1 MPEVMLA
8 VVPYRRI
15 WGILMAGA
23 AAFALP
29 SHAQT
34 VIAVPDTGSADAG
47 IASRPIANVALN
59 DSIAG
64 APATLGASGNA
75 TIAKLGTWPT
85 GIGLNPTTGA
95 VSTTVAV
102 TPGTYTFTYQLCD
115 KAAPTDCATATDSVT
130 VIVAAILPTP
140 DSGTADAGVASQPI
154 ANVAA
159 NDTVD
164 GAPAVLGSAGNAT
177 IAKVGTWPTGIGLN
191 TATGAVS
198 TTIAVTPGTYTFVYQ
213 LCDRNSPAQ
222 CADATDSVTVIT
234 ASIVANPAS
243 GTAVVGTASTPIASV
258 VATDSVDG
266 AAATLGTGGNATI
279 ARVGTWPPGFA
290 LNTSTGA
297 ITITGAVAAGSYS
310 LGYKLCDHNSP
321 AQCATAT
328 DTVTVSAAIVA
339 NADAGSAF
347 VGTESIAIG
356 NLLANDFVN
365 GAPAVAGPSGN
376 ATVAVSGTWP
386 AGISLNAATAAV
398 TVGASVPSA
407 SYNLSYQLC
416 DLNSTPDCATATISL
431 LVTPPFPS
439 VQASNKAGGDI
450 EFDWARDGI
459 FCSTCNYGATNSQV
473 NWTDQSYHLWVNG
486 VDHTTG
492 LFTPFSGEGTLVDTT
507 AFFWSDW
514 GNGPEW
520 AFSTPVSG
528 QDVVSQLVYT
538 RFIPGDPPTAD
549 YAGAALAA
557 PQSATTWG
565 YRFFPGAIGGN
576 DNNTVLPEA
585 SQCNTDTEAI
595 AVFQDQDFTP
605 PKMYTEPVTPVIG
618 TRPTLTPFGAYANGI
633 GERWVPCT
641 HWLTFQGNV
650 TIDGNE
656 LQQVFWYDAD
666 TQVVQQLTFDPT
678 TKQRALMFK
687 APEFQ
692 DQYVLMALAADDR
705 IQIYLQ
711 NGTNPNGSPIF
722 NLINTIYSP
731 DPSEPFMFDPKAFVH
746 CTPTCQTYIV
756 MGLSQ
761 VVNSQQ
767 TQTDPNGLGVTNI
780 SPTNPFFEVL
790 VSAGS
795 LPATQRLDPKYFIS
809 TNGPLVYFAQIQAQS
824 GNLPYKPQ
832 GVYFINMQL
841 GAPSGSCV
849 GSSAEGGL
857 LPGC

>member
-1 MPEVMLA
+1 M
-8 VVPYRRI
+8 RI
-15 WGILMAGA
+15 GIFRFSIGGALFAGA
-23 AAFALP
+23 FACAL
-29 SHAQT
+29 SVQAQT
-34 VIAVPDTGSADAG
+34 VIAVPDSGSADAG
-47 IASRPIANVALN
+47 IASRPIANVASN
-59 DSIAG
+59 DSIGG
-64 APATLGASGNA
+64 APATLGTSGNA
-75 TIAKLGTWPT
+75 TIAKLGSWPT
-85 GIGLNPTTGA
+85 GLGLNPTTGA

-102 TPGTYTFTYQLCD
+102 TPGPYSFAYQLCA

-130 VIVAAILPTP
+130 VLVTAILPVP
-140 DSGTADAGVASQPI
+140 DTGTADAGVASQPI

-164 GAPAVLGSAGNAT
+164 GAPAILGSAGNAT
-177 IAKVGTWPTGIGLN
+177 IAKVGTWPTGFGLN
-191 TATGAVS
+191 TSTGAVS
-198 TTIAVTPGTYTFVYQ
+198 TTIAVTPGPYSFAYQ
-213 LCDRNSPAQ
+213 LCDRNAPAQ
-222 CADATDSVTVIT
+222 CATATDSVTVVT
-234 ASIVANPAS
+234 TSIIANAVS
-243 GTAVVGTASTPIASV
+243 GTAVAGTAATPIAST

-266 AAATLGTGGNATI
+266 AAVILGTGANATL
-279 ARVGTWPPGFA
+279 ARVGTWPTGIA

-297 ITITGAVAAGSYS
+297 ITTSASVPPGSYS
-310 LGYKLCDHNSP
+310 LGYKLCDLNAP
-321 AQCATAT
+321 AQCATAN
-328 DTVTVSAAIVA
+328 DTVTVNAAIVA

-347 VGTESIAIG
+347 VGTTSTAIG

-365 GAPAVAGPSGN
+365 GVPAVPGPSGN
-376 ATVAVSGTWP
+376 ATVSAIGAWP
-386 AGISLNAATAAV
+386 AGISLNPATATL
-398 TVGASVPSA
+398 TVSASVASA
-407 SYNLSYQLC
+407 SYLLTYQLC
-416 DLNSTPDCATATISL
+416 DLNAVPDCASATAAV
-431 LVTPPFPS
+431 LVTPPFTP
-439 VQASNKAGGDI
+439 VQASNSAGGDI

-459 FCSTCNYGATNSQV
+459 YCSTCNYGASNSQV
-473 NWTDQSYHLWVNG
+473 NWTDQTYHLWVSG
-486 VDHTTG
+486 VDRTTG
-492 LFTPFSGEGTLVDTT
+492 LFTPFSGQGTLVDTT
-507 AFFWSDW
+507 AFFWADW

-520 AFSTPVSG
+520 AFSTPVTG

-538 RFIPGDPPTAD
+538 RFIPGEPATAD

-565 YRFFPGAIGGN
+565 YRFFPGAIGGGN
-576 DNNTVLPEA
+576 NNTVLPEA

-595 AVFQDQDFTP
+595 AVFQNQDFTP

-650 TIDGNE
+650 TINGNA
-656 LQQVFWYDAD
+656 LQQVFWYDTD

-678 TKQRALMFK
+678 TKQRALMFR

-692 DQYVLMALAADDR
+692 DQYVLMALAADDQ

-711 NGTNPNGSPIF
+711 SGTNPNGSPIF

-761 VVNSQQ
+761 IVNSQQ

-780 SPTNPFFEVL
+780 SPTNPFFEIL
-790 VSAGS
+790 IQGSS

-809 TNGPLVYFAQIQAQS
+809 TNGPLVYFAQIQVQS

-841 GAPSGSCV
+841 GPPSGSCV